1 MDTRPP
7 VPPFTLESAIE
18 KVRLAENGWNT
29 RDPRKV
35 AMAYTEDSWWR
46 NRSTFVQG
54 REQIIQLLTDK
65 WTREQ
70 EYRLVK
76 ELWAY
81 EGDRIA
87 VRFVYEW
94 QDQDGQWIRS
104 HGNENWQFD
113 ECGLM
118 RWRHASI
125 NDVVISESERKFH
138 WDLGGPRP
146 EGHPGL
152 SELGL

>member
-1 MDTRPP
+1 MDARPP

-70 EYRLVK
+70 EYRLIK

-94 QDQDGQWIRS
+94 HDQDGQWFRS

-113 ECGLM
+113 EGGLM

-138 WDLGGPRP
+138 WDRGGPRP